1 MYSLRQF
8 CLSDQPKQDQVELA
22 NRASSSAVV
31 RLATTYLYQLAG
43 LNKMAMISVN
53 YILLSGQVLLLL
65 TVLLLQCL
73 EGIHSQNSS
82 EIPGQR
88 VTTAAFNEQPQDNV
102 TYQYHVTPVSVGSV
116 NYSDQY
122 EYRPPSPV
130 VLCKYL

>member
-1 MYSLRQF
+1 
-8 CLSDQPKQDQVELA
+8 
-22 NRASSSAVV
+22 
-31 RLATTYLYQLAG
+31 
-43 LNKMAMISVN
+43 MISVN

-122 EYRPPSPV
+122 EYRPPSPA
-130 VLCKYL
+130 VLFKYL